1 MSFRGMTMQDYRM
14 LIDLLREGQRFLI
27 VSHAN
32 PDGDGIGSSL
42 ALATALEEM
51 GKAVVVYNR
60 DGVPANLAFLP
71 GAERVTTKIDARE
84 RFDLTVMLDCAERSR
99 VSDDFA
105 AFDGTGRVV
114 CIDHHLLKESD
125 ADLAFIDSAAAS
137 TGEVVSRFM
146 EHAGL
151 PIGAPVAQCVYT
163 TLVVDTGF
171 FRYSSTTAAV
181 LALAARLV
189 EKGAEPWTV
198 AKHLEESHPAERL
211 QLLARSLA
219 TLTFAAEGQIATMAV
234 TKKMLAETGA
244 TLELSDEFAGYPR
257 AIAGVE
263 VAALFR
269 ETDEGVV
276 KVSLRSKDRVDVA
289 AIARA
294 LGGGGHARAAGV
306 RIRGTLDEAK
316 KKILEALQAAL

>member
-1 MSFRGMTMQDYRM
+1 MQDYET
-14 LIDLLREGQRFLI
+14 LIGLLREGQRFLI

-42 ALATALEEM
+42 ALATALEGM

-60 DGVPANLAFLP
+60 DSVPANIAFLP
-71 GAERVTTKIDARE
+71 GVERVTTKIDAQE
-84 RFDLTVMLDCAERSR
+84 RFDLTIMLDCAERVR

-105 AFDGTGRVV
+105 AFGGAGRVV

-125 ADLAFIDSAAAS
+125 ADIEFIDSAAAS
-137 TGEVVSRFM
+137 TGEVVYRFM

-151 PIGAPVAQCVYT
+151 PIGVDVAQCVYT

-171 FRYSSTTAAV
+171 FRYSNTTAKV
-181 LALAARLV
+181 LGLAACLV

-198 AKHLEESHPAERL
+198 AKELEESHPAERL
-211 QLLARSLA
+211 QLLAHSLA
-219 TLTFAAEGQIATMAV
+219 TLAFAAEGQIATMAV
-234 TKKMLAETGA
+234 TREMLAETGA

-316 KKILEALQAAL
+316 AKIMKALEKALTL